1 MTDQHRAAP
10 VGADPS
16 PAGPDSLAPDRFDL
30 QLPDLHASLE
40 DPALASMT
48 FLNEVTSRYPD
59 ALSFAPGRPTEEH
72 FDVRSVHRR
81 LERFCDHLSTDLGY
95 GPAEVNRTLCQY
107 GRTSGIV
114 HDLIARHLEVD
125 EGMRVDPESI
135 VVTVGC
141 QEAMF
146 LALRSLRRDERD
158 VVLAV
163 SPTYVGLTGAARLV
177 DLPVVPVAS
186 GTTGIDLADL
196 AAKLRLLR
204 ERGLRP
210 RGCYVVPDFANPSGL
225 RLDLATR
232 HDLLDLAAREGILL
246 LEDNPYG
253 MFHDGSGRLPTLKAL
268 DTRRTVV
275 YFGSF
280 AKTVLPGARVGYLVA
295 DQRVRD
301 AQGRIG
307 GFAEQLSRIKSM
319 VTVNTS
325 PVSQAV
331 VGGALLENDFSLAR
345 GTSRERDTYQRN
357 MAHILRGLE
366 SRFRRCPDVSWN
378 TPHGGFFVVVTVPFT
393 VDDELLERS
402 GRAFGVL
409 WTPMSHFYDG
419 KEGRNQLRLSCSSL
433 SGEQL
438 EEGLN
443 RLATLFADR
452 GVGPC

>member
-1 MTDQHRAAP
+1 M
-10 VGADPS
+10 
-16 PAGPDSLAPDRFDL
+16 
-30 QLPDLHASLE
+30 E

-48 FLNEVTSRYPD
+48 FLNEVTARYPN
-59 ALSFAPGRPTEEH
+59 ALSFAPGRPAEDR
-72 FDVRSVHRR
+72 FDIQSVHCR

-95 GPAEVNRTLCQY
+95 GPAEVRRTLCQY

-114 HDLIARHLEVD
+114 QHLIARHLEVD
-125 EGMRVDPESI
+125 EEMRVDPESI

-163 SPTYVGLTGAARLV
+163 APTYVGLTGAARLV
-177 DLPVVPVAS
+177 DMPVVPVAS
-186 GTTGIDLADL
+186 GTTGVDLADL
-196 AAKLRLLR
+196 AAKLHQAR
-204 ERGLRP
+204 ERGLHP
-210 RGCYVVPDFANPSGL
+210 RACYVVPDFANPSGL
-225 RLDLATR
+225 RLELETRRELLA
-232 HDLLDLAAREGILL
+232 LAAREGILL

-268 DTRRTVV
+268 DTDRTVV
-275 YFGSF
+275 YLGSF

-301 AQGRIG
+301 AQGQVG

-325 PVSQAV
+325 PISQAV
-331 VGGALLENDFSLAR
+331 IGGALLEADFSLAR
-345 GTSRERDTYQRN
+345 ATSGERQIYQRN
-357 MAHILRGLE
+357 LAHVVRGLE

-378 TPHGGFFVVVTVPFT
+378 TPGGGFFIVVNVPFT

-402 GRAFGVL
+402 GREFGVL
-409 WTPMSHFYDG
+409 WTPMSYFHDG
-419 KEGRNQLRLSCSSL
+419 KEGDNQLRLSCSSL

-443 RLATLFADR
+443 RLATLFADL
-452 GVGPC
+452 GVRHVDRDADSMPDCSSVSADITVRSRVVAL